1 MIGGNLLVSAPT
13 EKERI
18 LISKRESRRL
28 KIRKLRKLIWRMIKW
43 IKE

>member
-1 MIGGNLLVSAPT
+1 LVSAPT

-18 LISKRESRRL
+18 LISKQESRRL
-28 KIRKLRKLIWRMIKW
+28 KIRKLRKLIWRVFKW